1 MERDTASKMSLEIE
15 TASKQMFKWFVKHS
29 AVPKLL
35 ENNNVQNIAW
45 EVCASPFRAI
55 FEKALTLD
63 TLSDDFDEDLMEVS
77 STFYEVVGGLMWDED
92 MDTNDDMHWYFEKC
106 LNTLRGKN

>member
-1 MERDTASKMSLEIE
+1 MSLEIE

-29 AVPKLL
+29 SVPKLL

-55 FEKALTLD
+55 FEEALTLD
-63 TLSDDFDEDLMEVS
+63 TLSDDFDEDLITVS
-77 STFYEVVGGLMWDED
+77 NKFYIVVNGL
-92 MDTNDDMHWYFEKC
+92 TRNDDDDVEDYDTHGYFEKR
-106 LNTLRGKN
+106 LNALRGKN